1 MELDAQL
8 RAFAAFCRR
17 LSFSSAAEELMISQ
31 PAVSKHIAG
40 LERNLGLQ
48 LIRRE
53 PRGGSLTPA
62 GLFLSQH
69 VLRAEA
75 ILSQASRGI
84 SEFREPEEGSLI
96 IVASGVPGT
105 YLLPEVM
112 AHFQDTSPGIVIK
125 LEMTTSAAAVDAL
138 RSHRAEIGCVGGFV
152 DAPEIDAEPLIEDEI
167 IVVGR
172 RDLAAKTLS
181 AEELQTMTW
190 VSREEGSATR
200 AAVAAAWRDLGI
212 SPQRQLD
219 LPSWE
224 AVKLVVASGH
234 GVAACSRFAVEKDLR
249 AGSLFEL
256 RLATWNVRR
265 TISLIRIR
273 DAPLTPS
280 AQQFLS
286 LLRERY
292 QTPDLSTG
300 LREARRALETQVSH
314 ARPAR
319 HRERSQ

>member
-1 MELDAQL
+1 M
-8 RAFAAFCRR
+8 
-17 LSFSSAAEELMISQ
+17 
-31 PAVSKHIAG
+31 V
-40 LERNLGLQ
+40 
-48 LIRRE
+48 
-53 PRGGSLTPA
+53 
-62 GLFLSQH
+62 
-69 VLRAEA
+69 
-75 ILSQASRGI
+75 
-84 SEFREPEEGSLI
+84 
-96 IVASGVPGT
+96 
-105 YLLPEVM
+105 
-112 AHFQDTSPGIVIK
+112 K

-152 DAPEIDAEPLIEDEI
+152 DAPEIDAEPLLDDEI
-167 IVVGR
+167 IVVGP
-172 RDLAAKTLS
+172 RDLAVRTLS
-181 AEELQTMTW
+181 TEELQTMTW

-212 SPQRQLD
+212 SPYKQLD

-300 LREARRALETQVSH
+300 LREARRVLEVQ
-314 ARPAR
+314 
-319 HRERSQ
+319 